1 MAVAG
6 KRTGTNALLWQTL
19 PKTPAAAITFGW
31 IRRMLRLLVFVLA
44 FLDWIEESYGFGQVL
59 GGARHRSSACAR
71 VSGST
76 RMLDVAVQPDAPD
89 KPNMGQEQLPEYMKC
104 APPDPTKS
112 AQFLSDGLCGW
123 QVQAAHVPAQ
133 VRGYGPD

>member
-1 MAVAG
+1 
-6 KRTGTNALLWQTL
+6 
-19 PKTPAAAITFGW
+19 
-31 IRRMLRLLVFVLA
+31 MLRLLVLVLA

-59 GGARHRSSACAR
+59 GVARHRSSACAR

-76 RMLDVAVQPDAPD
+76 RMLDVAVQPDATD

-112 AQFLSDGLCGW
+112 AKFLSNGLCGW

-133 VRGYGPD
+133 ARRHGPD